1 MDEMRK
7 HIDLRGKRALV
18 TGGASGIGL
27 AIAEKLAA
35 KGAEP
40 ILLDMNRDSLDRALA
55 SLRGEGYRAQG
66 YQGDVTSIADLR
78 KVKDELEAKGLSPDI
93 LVNCA
98 GITLIAHVTATDHEE
113 WQRII
118 GVNLMGTVN
127 TIETFLPAMVERG
140 FGHVVNIG
148 SIDGFIPIPGQ
159 SAYCASKF
167 AVTGLTEVLYYDL
180 KHNGVGVTLVCPG
193 YVKTPLANTSTIKDL
208 PLHFKGARLVE
219 RFLLSLGGSPR
230 KVAGQVVEAITHGRF
245 LVIPGVPSRIIY
257 HYRRLFPRLAT
268 RSGLWVARFFA
279 WWRKKLPRRAMQSA

>member
-1 MDEMRK
+1 MRR
-7 HIDLRGKRALV
+7 HSDLRGKKALV

-27 AIAEKLAA
+27 AIAERLAA

-40 ILLDMNRDSLDRALA
+40 ILLDLNRDSLERALTG
-55 SLRGEGYRAQG
+55 LRGEGYRAHGCQA
-66 YQGDVTSIADLR
+66 DVTSIADLR
-78 KVKDELEAKGLSPDI
+78 EVREELEAKGLSPDI

-98 GITLIAHVTATDHEE
+98 GITLIAHITATEHEE

-127 TIETFLPAMVERG
+127 TIETLLPAMVERG
-140 FGHVVNIG
+140 YGHVVNIG
-148 SIDGFIPIPGQ
+148 SIDGIIPIPGQ

-208 PLHFKGARLVE
+208 PLHFKGAQLLE

-230 KVAGQVVEAITHGRF
+230 KVAGQVVEAIMRGRF
-245 LVIPGVPSRIIY
+245 LVIPGFPSKIIY

-279 WWRKKLPRRAMQSA
+279 WWRKRLPRRALQSA